1 MALKS
6 RKVLYRLGLA
16 FGIGLFLYQIVT
28 SYKAFTHLRVSPDVL
43 FDFFLLCLLATS
55 AQILPTLIWGILMR
69 SIGTYLPW
77 QEILRGYPLS
87 FLPRYI
93 PGSIW
98 GYLSRSEW
106 LLNRAEMHYIISTYL
121 SIVEIWVVFSSIGV
135 VLFFRFFQAASGF
148 WWLRLIPLSL
158 LGIFI
163 SWWAIRYLL
172 RIPPIRERLLTASQA
187 DDFPSPRFAYY
198 LLAVLMYVV
207 MWILYGI
214 VLSAT
219 LALLTERDMSLL
231 PGASAYFAISWLVG
245 FLALIIPSGLG
256 VREMVLASLLTASPT
271 YSTANMAA
279 VAVIMRFLLVSG
291 EFIWIGLSQ
300 AISGCIQ
307 RFDKNKM
314 HKDSTKLHH

>member
-16 FGIGLFLYQIVT
+16 FGLGLFLYQIVT
-28 SYKAFTHLRVSPDVL
+28 SYKAFDQLRVSPDVL
-43 FDFFLLCLLATS
+43 IGFFLLCLLATS

-77 QEILRGYPLS
+77 REILRGYPLS

-106 LLNRAEMHYIISTYL
+106 LRNRAEMNYIISTYL
-121 SIVEIWVVFSSIGV
+121 SIIEMWVVFCSIGV
-135 VLFFRFFQAASGF
+135 VMIFSFWQGESKF
-148 WWLRLIPLSL
+148 WWLQLIL
-158 LGIFI
+158 LALIGIII
-163 SWWAIRYLL
+163 SWWAIRYLI
-172 RIPPIRERLLTASQA
+172 RIPSIRKRMLAASQT
-187 DDFPSPRFAYY
+187 DDLPSPLFAYY

-214 VLSAT
+214 VLSAI

-245 FLALIIPSGLG
+245 FLALIIPSGIG
-256 VREMVLASLLTASPT
+256 VREMVLASLLTVSPT
-271 YSTANMAA
+271 YSTVNMAA

-291 EFIWIGLSQ
+291 EFLWIGLSQ
-300 AISGCIQ
+300 VISRCMQ
-307 RFDKNKM
+307 RFNKKPL
-314 HKDSTKLHH
+314 KDPTKLQH

>member
-1 MALKS
+1 MVLKN

-28 SYKAFTHLRVSPDVL
+28 SYKAFAQLLVSQDVL
-43 FDFFLLCLLATS
+43 IGFFLSCLLATTAHS
-55 AQILPTLIWGILMR
+55 LPTLIWGILMR

-77 QEILRGYPLS
+77 REIIRGYPLS

-106 LLNRAEMHYIISTYL
+106 LRNRAEMHYIISTYL
-121 SIVEIWVVFSSIGV
+121 SIIEMWVVFSSIGV
-135 VLFFRFFQAASGF
+135 VLFFSFWQAASGF
-148 WWLRLIPLSL
+148 WWLWLIPLSL

-163 SWWAIRYLL
+163 SWWAFRYLI
-172 RIPPIRERLLTASQA
+172 RIPPIRERLLAASQA
-187 DDFPSPRFAYY
+187 DDFPSPHFAYY

-214 VLSAT
+214 VLSAI
-219 LALLTERDMSLL
+219 LSLLTDRDMSLL

-245 FLALIIPSGLG
+245 FLALIIPSGIG

-271 YSTANMAA
+271 YSTVNMAA

-291 EFIWIGLSQ
+291 EFLWIGLSQ
-300 AISGCIQ
+300 AISRFMQ
-307 RFDKNKM
+307 QFDKKLL
-314 HKDSTKLHH
+314 KGPTKLHH